1 MKKSTTGGSGRKGR
15 RSVERPKE
23 ESNDPIG
30 YGRPP
35 REHRFRPGQSG
46 NPRGRPKGAQSLA
59 SQVQQAYTAPVIV
72 HEGAR
77 TSRIPRLAAVARR
90 QIDQALKGD
99 SRAQQ
104 HTLQNAKDLGLLP
117 DRSDEKRVDYDFTK
131 LTDEELEQLHKLLVK
146 MSIA

>member
-72 HEGAR
+72 HEGCACRKSYPDVFVVQSAEMRLREDPTDRLNNAR
-77 TSRIPRLAAVARR
+77 NRR
-90 QIDQALKGD
+90 VLIQ
-99 SRAQQ
+99 R
-104 HTLQNAKDLGLLP
+104 
-117 DRSDEKRVDYDFTK
+117 
-131 LTDEELEQLHKLLVK
+131 
-146 MSIA
+146 